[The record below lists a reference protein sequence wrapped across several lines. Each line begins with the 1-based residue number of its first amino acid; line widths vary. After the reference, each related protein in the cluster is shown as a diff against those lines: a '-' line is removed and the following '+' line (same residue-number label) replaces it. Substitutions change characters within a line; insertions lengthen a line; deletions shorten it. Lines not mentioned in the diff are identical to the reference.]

1 MSANNPDL
9 PKIKVEIRDSS
20 TPQDKSSESDLRGG
34 KFDYVLSASQDQI
47 DAIKQYIRKIQEGTV
62 DTSSVETAINAL

>member
-9 PKIKVEIRDSS
+9 PKIKVAIRDSS
-20 TPQDKSSESDLRGG
+20 VNQDKSSESDLRGG
-34 KFDYVLSASQDQI
+34 KFDYVLTASQDQI
-47 DAIKQYIRKIQEGTV
+47 DGLKEYVRKIQDGT